1 MRRARG
7 IKGRAEESERENE
20 REREQKANMRNYER
34 KGELKIPFV
43 HGKGTKCYRPMAA
56 DLDEKGKKD

>member
-43 HGKGTKCYRPMAA
+43 HGKGKKC
-56 DLDEKGKKD
+56 